1 MKRLNIYRIVFIINL
16 LILPTIIL
24 FNINLNNKVSL
35 REEEKNRLQLSF
47 QNINSVKSIDCT
59 YILEKLS
66 ENPCVSVKSIENEKN
81 NIYVN
86 LKYYGDNEDLKKFLG
101 NVNSS
106 KNFRSIKNL
115 NMNTKKIKNSTN
127 ENNNKYGNE
136 SDEEV
141 NNSYSNEEEKQV
153 DITLQYVKS

>member
-1 MKRLNIYRIVFIINL
+1 NA
-16 LILPTIIL
+16 
-24 FNINLNNKVSL
+24 
-35 REEEKNRLQLSF
+35 
-47 QNINSVKSIDCT
+47 NSVKSIDCT

-66 ENPCVSVKSIENEKN
+66 ENPYVSVKSIESEKN

-86 LKYYGDNEDLKKFLG
+86 LKYYGDNEDLKKFLS

-127 ENNNKYGNE
+127 GNE
-136 SDEEV
+136 SGEEV

-153 DITLQYVKS
+153 DITLQYVKN

>member
-35 REEEKNRLQLSF
+35 IEEEKNRLQLSF
-47 QNINSVKSIDCT
+47 QNANSVKSIDCT

-66 ENPCVSVKSIENEKN
+66 ENPYVSVKSIESEKN

-86 LKYYGDNEDLKKFLG
+86 LKYYGDNEDLK
-101 NVNSS
+101 
-106 KNFRSIKNL
+106 NFK
-115 NMNTKKIKNSTN
+115 
-127 ENNNKYGNE
+127 
-136 SDEEV
+136 
-141 NNSYSNEEEKQV
+141 
-153 DITLQYVKS
+153 